1 MEDNNPIAGLK
12 NVSNM
17 ELDEDVGRL
26 ELSDSHRE
34 MVSGEKKDEAISK
47 LKRKIDSH
55 KAEGITEAGLGYSS
69 KNGQRTGLQQAVH
82 AFSFLGGIGIYF
94 CIVLGICMFVGNL
107 ADEHL
112 ELNNRGK
119 LFGIIIGF
127 PIAIYSVI
135 KQVKSAK
142 YN

>member
-1 MEDNNPIAGLK
+1 MEDNNPITGLK

-17 ELDEDVGRL
+17 ELDDDVGRL
-26 ELSDSHRE
+26 ELSEHTRE
-34 MVSGEKKDEAISK
+34 MVSGKQEDESLFRLKKKIS
-47 LKRKIDSH
+47 SH
-55 KAEGITEAGLGYSS
+55 KAEGITEAGLGTANKHGKSS
-69 KNGQRTGLQQAVH
+69 GLQQAVH

-112 ELNNRGK
+112 GLNNKGK
-119 LFGIIIGF
+119 LLGIIIGF

-135 KQVKSAK
+135 KQVKNAK
-142 YN
+142 

>member
-1 MEDNNPIAGLK
+1 MGLDNNNLIAGLK

-17 ELDEDVGRL
+17 EIEDDAGNL
-26 ELSDSHRE
+26 ELADHHRE
-34 MVSGEKKDEAISK
+34 MVSGNQDDEAISK
-47 LKRKIDSH
+47 LKKKIEGH
-55 KAEGITEAGLGYSS
+55 KAEGITEAGLGNGTKTG
-69 KNGQRTGLQQAVH
+69 KNGIQQAVH

-112 ELNNRGK
+112 GLNNKGK
-119 LFGIIIGF
+119 FFGIIIGF

-135 KQVKSAK
+135 KQVKNTK
-142 YN
+142 